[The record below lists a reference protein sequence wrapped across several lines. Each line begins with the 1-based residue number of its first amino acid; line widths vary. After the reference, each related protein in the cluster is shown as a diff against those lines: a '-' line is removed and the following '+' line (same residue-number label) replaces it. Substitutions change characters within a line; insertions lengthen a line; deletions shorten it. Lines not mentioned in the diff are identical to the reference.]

1 MKKIIIVA
9 VVFVITIIV
18 LSKFIRSPEPLTP
31 SKLSTIESERS
42 NEIPDS
48 KRYDLD
54 KQGYNGDI
62 ETKEIPRINTEIP
75 DRKLRAYAKAFV
87 AVQSYM
93 DSAGSKVDSNE
104 TRRIVKRNGLSV
116 KDYTSIAR
124 LMNKSSTF
132 RERAQKLINEVKDS
146 KY

>member
-9 VVFVITIIV
+9 VVSIITIIV
-18 LSKFIRSPEPLTP
+18 LLKFIRSPEPLTP
-31 SKLSTIESERS
+31 SKLSTIDSERS
-42 NEIPDS
+42 NKIPDT

-54 KQGYNGDI
+54 EQGYNGDI
-62 ETKEIPRINTEIP
+62 ETKESSRINTEIP

-93 DSAGSKVDSNE
+93 DSVGSNADYKE
-104 TRRIVKRNGLSV
+104 TTRIVKRNGLSV
-116 KDYTSIAR
+116 NDYTSIAR
-124 LMNKSSTF
+124 LMNKSSALH
-132 RERAQKLINEVKDS
+132 ERAQKLINEVKGS